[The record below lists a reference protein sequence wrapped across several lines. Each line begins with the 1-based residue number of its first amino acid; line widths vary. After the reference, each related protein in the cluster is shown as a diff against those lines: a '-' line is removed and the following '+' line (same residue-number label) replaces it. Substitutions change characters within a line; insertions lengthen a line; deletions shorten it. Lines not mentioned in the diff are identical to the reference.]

1 MKTTTECTTSAVSS
15 HLAAPGPCLLSCV
28 SLMLQPSDAPPLS
41 PGEKGYDPQFFHY
54 RVERVFIDDHNVPSL
69 E

>member
-1 MKTTTECTTSAVSS
+1 MLPCCLSLRYCPVSDTWNIPFCSVCSSSLCACLSA
-15 HLAAPGPCLLSCV
+15 
-28 SLMLQPSDAPPLS
+28 
-41 PGEKGYDPQFFHY
+41 GEKGYDPKFFHY